1 MKKIMKKIALLSVV
15 ASLTAPAFAGLVEH
29 ELEAGSSSV
38 TELVFVAK
46 TSKTVILRLAQP
58 GVADDLRDGT
68 LDGSPDETYGFAFG
82 QPNGGVEPN
91 AWENY
96 VINTVGPVG
105 TGLQDEICGDPTIN
119 NADSNQMIKATT
131 SDIFLPEVYTG
142 GSGIDLAGSCTVT
155 ETSAESTVAT
165 SVKLAYEVLVSGG
178 ASIDL
183 DLAYDNGIEA
193 DLVTPN
199 ASMSFSTFNV
209 GEAHYDAAGASV
221 SKDIQANSVSMGHGD
236 HGVLTFNIGFEATGA
251 NAVPERRASAI
262 LTATVPL

>member
-1 MKKIMKKIALLSVV
+1 MKNIMKKIALLSVV
-15 ASLTAPAFAGLVEH
+15 ASLTAPAFAGVVEH
-29 ELEAGSSSV
+29 ELEAGNSAV

-46 TSKTVILRLAQP
+46 TSKTAIIRLAQP

-82 QPNGGVEPN
+82 QPNGGVEAN

-105 TGLQDEICGDPTIN
+105 AGLQDEICGEATIN
-119 NADSNQMIKATT
+119 TADSNQMIKATT
-131 SDIFLPEVYTG
+131 SEIFSPEVYTG

-155 ETSAESTVAT
+155 ESPAESTVAA
-165 SVKLAYEVLVSGG
+165 SVKLGYEVLVSGG

-183 DLAYDNGIEA
+183 DLGFDNGIEA
-193 DLVTPN
+193 DLLTAN
-199 ASMSFSTFNV
+199 SSMAFSSFSV
-209 GEAHYDAAGASV
+209 GEEHYDAAGASV
-221 SKDIQANSVSMGHGD
+221 VKDIQTDPVSMGHGD
-236 HGVLTFNIGFEATGA
+236 HGVLSFNIGFEATGA

-262 LTATVPL
+262 LTAAVPL